1 MKDFGDTWTG
11 NLQDV
16 RVGPPCSGRASCPGH
31 RYRAKSL
38 HRRTHRAVDPSTDR
52 RGDEDSGP
60 GPPRDGRTCVLQTG
74 PIVEPGHHRQ
84 VVTAGLVL
92 AMFLAAL
99 EATAVGTAM
108 PTVVA
113 DLGGVARYSWV
124 FSAYLLAATTTV
136 PMYGKL
142 ADLFG
147 RRRIFSIAVALF
159 ILGSAL
165 CGTAGS
171 FNQLIAYRTL
181 QGLGAGGVMPI
192 SITLVG
198 DIYTLEERGRM
209 QGLFSA
215 VWATSSLVGPAAGGL
230 ITDFLSWRWVFYLN
244 IPFGLAAVALVWSF
258 LREEGARRKH
268 TLDYLGTLSLTVSVA
283 ILLLALLEGP
293 ELWGW
298 GDPRTLGMLLFSGL
312 GLLFFL
318 WQEDRAPEPMLP
330 LELFKVR
337 VIAVAS
343 LGGLLMGTLMYCAAA
358 FVPMFTQGVLGGTAT
373 DAGMTLAPMSIGWP
387 IASTTSGWL
396 LMRFG
401 YRPFIIIGSALG
413 ILGSVVLAMADPA
426 SGRLPIMIAMFF
438 LGLGLGF
445 TSTPY
450 LLAVQN
456 AVPWSRRGV
465 ATSSVQFF
473 RSIGGAISVAAF
485 GAILNAEL
493 AQKVGRDVDPNVALN
508 PSLRGT
514 FPPEQL
520 RPLVDALDSG
530 LGAIYLA
537 MAGMA
542 SAALLVS
549 FFFPGGSAE
558 SHAYEAGEEDQE
570 KQADGLN
577 RSSSSP

>member
-1 MKDFGDTWTG
+1 M
-11 NLQDV
+11 
-16 RVGPPCSGRASCPGH
+16 
-31 RYRAKSL
+31 AKSL
-38 HRRTHRAVDPSTDR
+38 RRSPATLIETEAA
-52 RGDEDSGP
+52 
-60 GPPRDGRTCVLQTG
+60 L
-74 PIVEPGHHRQ
+74 EPGRQ
-84 VVTAGLVL
+84 RRIVTAGLVL

-113 DLGGVARYSWV
+113 DLGGVSRYSWV

-147 RRRIFSIAVALF
+147 RRLIFTIAIALF

-165 CGTAGS
+165 CGLATS
-171 FNQLIAYRTL
+171 FNQLILFRTV

-209 QGLFSA
+209 QGVFSA

-244 IPFGLAAVALVWSF
+244 IPFGLAAVILVRAF
-258 LREEGARRKH
+258 LREEGRRREH
-268 TLDYLGTLSLTVSVA
+268 QLDYLGTLSLTASVA

-293 ELWGW
+293 EIWGW
-298 GDPRTLGMLLFSGL
+298 RDPRTLGLLFFSGL
-312 GLLFFL
+312 GLIFFL
-318 WQEDRAPEPMLP
+318 WQENRAPEPMLP
-330 LELFKVR
+330 LELFKIR

-343 LGGLLMGTLMYCAAA
+343 LGGLLMGTLLYCAAA

-373 DAGMTLAPMSIGWP
+373 DAGITLAPMSIGWP

-401 YRPFIIIGSALG
+401 YRPFIILGSVFG
-413 ILGSVVLAMADPA
+413 ILGSVLLAMADPA
-426 SGRLPIMIAMFF
+426 SGKAPVMLAMFF
-438 LGLGLGF
+438 LGMGLGF

-473 RSIGGAISVAAF
+473 RSIGGAIAVAAF
-485 GAILNAEL
+485 GAVLNAEL
-493 AQKVGRDVDPNVALN
+493 ARQVGRDVDPNVALN
-508 PSLRGT
+508 PTLR
-514 FPPEQL
+514 EASSAEALQ
-520 RPLVDALDSG
+520 PLVDALDSG
-530 LGAIYLA
+530 LGSIYLA

-542 SAALLVS
+542 AAALLVS

-558 SHAYEAGEEDQE
+558 SHAYGGPEGPPE
-570 KQADGLN
+570 GG
-577 RSSSSP
+577 RS

>member
-1 MKDFGDTWTG
+1 
-11 NLQDV
+11 
-16 RVGPPCSGRASCPGH
+16 
-31 RYRAKSL
+31 
-38 HRRTHRAVDPSTDR
+38 
-52 RGDEDSGP
+52 
-60 GPPRDGRTCVLQTG
+60 
-74 PIVEPGHHRQ
+74 
-84 VVTAGLVL
+84 
-92 AMFLAAL
+92 MFLAAL

-113 DLGGVARYSWV
+113 DLGGVSRYSWI

-147 RRRIFSIAVALF
+147 RRLIFTVAISLF
-159 ILGSAL
+159 LLGSVL
-165 CGTAGS
+165 CGTATS
-171 FNQLIAYRTL
+171 INQLILYRAI

-198 DIYTLEERGRM
+198 DICTMEERGRM

-230 ITDFLSWRWVFYLN
+230 ITDFLSWRWVFYIN
-244 IPFGLAAVALVWSF
+244 IPFGIAAVVLLRAF
-258 LREEGARRKH
+258 LKEEGERRQH
-268 TLDYLGTLSLTVSVA
+268 QLDYLGTISLTLSVA

-298 GDPRTLGMLLFSGL
+298 GDTRTLGMLLVSGL
-312 GLLFFL
+312 GLVFFL
-318 WQEDRAPEPMLP
+318 WQENRAPEPMLP
-330 LELFKVR
+330 LELFKIR

-358 FVPMFTQGVLGGTAT
+358 FVPMYAQGVLGGTAI

-387 IASTTSGWL
+387 IASTTSGWF

-401 YRPFIIIGSALG
+401 YRPFILMGSAFG
-413 ILGSVVLAMADPA
+413 ILGCLVLAGADPA
-426 SGRLPIMIAMFF
+426 SGRLPVMAAMFL

-456 AVPWSRRGV
+456 AVPWNRRGV

-473 RSIGGAISVAAF
+473 RSIGGAIAVAAL
-485 GAILNAEL
+485 GAVLNAEL
-493 AQKVGRDVDPNVALN
+493 AQKIGADIDPNVALN
-508 PSLRGT
+508 PTLRASFPTEALRSLV
-514 FPPEQL
+514 E
-520 RPLVDALDSG
+520 ALDSG
-530 LGAIYLA
+530 LGTIFLVMAA
-537 MAGMA
+537 MAVGG
-542 SAALLVS
+542 LLVS
-549 FFFPGGSAE
+549 LFFPGGSAE
-558 SHAYEAGEEDQE
+558 SHAYE
-570 KQADGLN
+570 N
-577 RSSSSP
+577 